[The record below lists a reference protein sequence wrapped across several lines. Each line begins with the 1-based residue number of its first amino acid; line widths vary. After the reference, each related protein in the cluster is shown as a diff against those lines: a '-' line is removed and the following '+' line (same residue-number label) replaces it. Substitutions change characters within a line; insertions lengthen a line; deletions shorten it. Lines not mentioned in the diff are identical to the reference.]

1 LLLSFAY
8 TNIPLSFAS
17 IPLLFLF
24 VCLVDDILFL
34 LRMSDRAERRAML
47 KEMFADMGDNEKL
60 SFKACQLRI
69 LGCLEESKSIETLS
83 LLSDNKKKN
92 LLGLTKFSKELVE
105 ISIDVQTLVPAS
117 VFFAPGG
124 ESDNEKEKQML
135 PISDDLA
142 ESLDNYVN

>member
-1 LLLSFAY
+1 
-8 TNIPLSFAS
+8 
-17 IPLLFLF
+17 
-24 VCLVDDILFL
+24 
-34 LRMSDRAERRAML
+34 MSDRAERRAML
-47 KEMFADMGDNEKL
+47 IEMFADMGPNEKL

-69 LGCLEESKSIETLS
+69 LGNLEESKSIETLS

-124 ESDNEKEKQML
+124 MNENEKQLL
-135 PISDDLA
+135 PISNDR
-142 ESLDNYVN
+142 EEVPH